1 MHQAQIPRQD
11 FSIRRFFFLSRWQ
24 LLQTVCETRD
34 PTRLQSQ
41 LPLLF
46 PGKSNQF
53 CRTTH
58 VEPFSHHTELLNETG
73 IARLELGEM
82 HEATALISPLE
93 ERMPLILPVKT
104 REYRGC
110 VEKWLAQV
118 TQ

>member
-1 MHQAQIPRQD
+1 MHQGRIPRQD
-11 FSIRRFFFLSRWQ
+11 FLIRRFFFLSRWQ

-46 PGKSNQF
+46 PGMSNQF
-53 CRTTH
+53 
-58 VEPFSHHTELLNETG
+58 VAQFSRHTELLNQTG